1 MFKKWSCRVYTL
13 VVIRHG
19 ESVWNQENR
28 FTGWKDVDL
37 AEKGIAEAQKAG
49 KILKQ
54 SGFDFNMAYTSRL
67 TRAIKT
73 LNFILDEM
81 KLQWIPV
88 TKEWRLNERHYG
100 DLQGL
105 NKTETAEKHGE
116 DQVKIWRRS
125 YDTPP
130 PLMSRENSEHPTKDP
145 RYADVPAT
153 ELPSGESLKDTVAR
167 FLPLWNQKISVDIK
181 AGKKILIAAHG
192 NSLRA
197 LVMHLEGL
205 SQSEI
210 MEVNIPTGVALVYK
224 LDADF
229 KVLAKEF
236 LGDAEEVA
244 KAMASVAAQGK
255 KK

>member
-1 MFKKWSCRVYTL
+1 MYTL
-13 VVIRHG
+13 VIIRHG

-37 AEKGIAEAQKAG
+37 AAKGVQEAQKAG
-49 KILKQ
+49 KILKEK
-54 SGFDFNMAYTSRL
+54 GFKFNLAYTSRL

-81 KLQWIPV
+81 QLQWIPV
-88 TKEWRLNERHYG
+88 HKEWRLNERHYG

-105 NKTETAEKHGE
+105 NKTETADKHGE
-116 DQVKIWRRS
+116 EQVKIWRRS

-130 PLMSRENSEHPTKDP
+130 PAMNRENTEHPSKDP
-145 RYADVPAT
+145 RYADVDPN

-167 FLPLWNQKISVDIK
+167 FLPLWNQSIRTDIK
-181 AGKKILIAAHG
+181 KGNQILIAAHG

-197 LVMHLEGL
+197 LIMHLEGL
-205 SQSEI
+205 SPAEI
-210 MEVNIPTGVALVYK
+210 MEVNVPTGIALVYT
-224 LDADF
+224 LDENF
-229 KVLAKEF
+229 KVLGKEF
-236 LGDAEEVA
+236 LGDADEVA
-244 KAMASVAAQGK
+244 KAMAHVAAQGK

>member
-1 MFKKWSCRVYTL
+1 MYTL

-19 ESVWNQENR
+19 ESVWNKENR

-37 AEKGIAEAQKAG
+37 SAKGVAEAQKSG
-49 KILKQ
+49 KILQEK
-54 SGFDFNMAYTSRL
+54 GFEFNFAYTSRL

-73 LNFILDEM
+73 LNIILDEM
-81 KLQWIPV
+81 QLQWVPV

-105 NKTETAEKHGE
+105 DKSETAAKHGE
-116 DQVKIWRRS
+116 MQVKIWRRS
-125 YDTPP
+125 FDTPP
-130 PLMSRENSEHPTKDP
+130 PMMALSNPEHPSKDP
-145 RYADVPAT
+145 RYADVKPS
-153 ELPSGESLKDTVAR
+153 ELPSGESLKDTVVR
-167 FLPLWNQKISVDIK
+167 FLPLWTQKISPDIK

-197 LVMHLEGL
+197 LMMHLERL
-205 SQSEI
+205 SPTDI
-210 MEVNIPTGVALVYK
+210 MEVNVPTGIPLVYT
-224 LDADF
+224 LDANM
-229 KVLAKEF
+229 KVISKEF
-236 LGDAEEVA
+236 LGDAADVE

>member
-1 MFKKWSCRVYTL
+1 VYTL
-13 VVIRHG
+13 VVVRHG
-19 ESVWNQENR
+19 ESLWNQENR

-37 AEKGIAEAQKAG
+37 AEKGILEAQKAG
-49 KILKQ
+49 KTLKEK
-54 SGFDFNMAYTSRL
+54 GFDFNYAYTSRL

-73 LNFILDEM
+73 LNCILDEM
-81 KLQWIPV
+81 KLHWIPV

-116 DQVKIWRRS
+116 EQVKIWRRS

-130 PLMSRENSEHPTKDP
+130 PQMSRENPDHPVHDP
-145 RYADVPAT
+145 RYADVSPS

-167 FLPLWNQKISVDIK
+167 FLPLWSQKIAPDLK
-181 AGKKILIAAHG
+181 TGKKILIAAHG

-197 LVMHLEGL
+197 LIMHLEGMGPA
-205 SQSEI
+205 EI
-210 MEVNIPTGVALVYK
+210 MEVNVPTGIPLVYK
-224 LDADF
+224 LDQNMQ
-229 KVLAKEF
+229 VIGKEF
-236 LGDAEEVA
+236 IGDPEEVA
-244 KAMASVAAQGK
+244 KAMAAVAAQGK

>member
-1 MFKKWSCRVYTL
+1 MYTL
-13 VVIRHG
+13 VIIRHG

-37 AEKGIAEAQKAG
+37 AAKGVQEAQKAG
-49 KILKQ
+49 KILKEK
-54 SGFDFNMAYTSRL
+54 GFKFNLAYTSRL

-81 KLQWIPV
+81 QLQWIPV
-88 TKEWRLNERHYG
+88 HKEWRLNERHYG
-100 DLQGL
+100 GLQGL

-116 DQVKIWRRS
+116 EQVKIWRRS

-130 PLMSRENSEHPTKDP
+130 PLMDRENPEHPSKDP
-145 RYADVPAT
+145 RYADADPN

-167 FLPLWNQKISVDIK
+167 FLPLWNQSIRADIK
-181 AGKKILIAAHG
+181 KGNQVLIAAHG

-197 LVMHLEGL
+197 LMMHLEGL
-205 SQSEI
+205 SQAEI
-210 MEVNIPTGVALVYK
+210 MEVNVPTGIPLVYT
-224 LDADF
+224 LDENF
-229 KVLAKEF
+229 KVLGKQF
-236 LGDAEEVA
+236 LGDADEVA